1 MLWVLI
7 LHISLF
13 YYLVIYLWNRYVFV
27 NLSNYILKHIQFQY
41 MYTKNERHT
50 HMSVF
55 FANKNSILDISL
67 QKNVTSKLILVLE
80 VRYKSFCKKVFI
92 WQLETQPFP
101 LLIFY
106 CRTFSRRFVARWW
119 RQSEKNQVSTNQNS
133 RNRWCLIVGRFLWL
147 IRYLNVG
154 HTNTS
159 IHIYLNRTIQ
169 QISNNIL
176 VIVLLCV
183 VHTSN
188 TKDNLSN
195 DLLHV
200 METVTLFSKLSIL
213 TQQISFFSN
222 SMASIKTSFWLFYF
236 KS

>member
-1 MLWVLI
+1 MLWLLI

-92 WQLETQPFP
+92 CQLETQPFP

-106 CRTFSRRFVARWW
+106 CRTFSRRFVACWW

-133 RNRWCLIVGRFLWL
+133 RKGDVSLPDVFYG
-147 IRYLNVG
+147 
-154 HTNTS
+154 
-159 IHIYLNRTIQ
+159 
-169 QISNNIL
+169 
-176 VIVLLCV
+176 
-183 VHTSN
+183 
-188 TKDNLSN
+188 
-195 DLLHV
+195 
-200 METVTLFSKLSIL
+200 KLGI
-213 TQQISFFSN
+213 
-222 SMASIKTSFWLFYF
+222 
-236 KS
+236 